1 MNTGIKKMET
11 QRNEKAI
18 ECIRQAAEMYP
29 STMIAREEV
38 PAFTGGALSAGYMAN
53 LDSEGQGPAN
63 PFKVGR
69 RQCYPVE
76 SLVAWLISRLE
87 V

>member
-1 MNTGIKKMET
+1 MAT
-11 QRNEKAI
+11 QHGKEKAI
-18 ECIRQAAEMYP
+18 ECIRLAAAKYP
-29 STMIAREEV
+29 STIICRDEV

-53 LDSEGQGPAN
+53 LDSSGEGPAN
-63 PFKVGR
+63 PFKMGR

-76 SLVAWLISRLE
+76 SLVEWLINRLE